1 VVYGHRE
8 GTVTEEEDTP
18 ITESERKEIGA
29 ALKKLAGRITEV
41 EVIMEELSEMVLM
54 GSQIEMELAKR
65 LLKLE
70 GEEGALLT

>member
-1 VVYGHRE
+1 
-8 GTVTEEEDTP
+8 VTEEDSP
-18 ITESERKEIGA
+18 ITESERKAIGA
-29 ALKKLAGRITEV
+29 ALKVLAGRITEV